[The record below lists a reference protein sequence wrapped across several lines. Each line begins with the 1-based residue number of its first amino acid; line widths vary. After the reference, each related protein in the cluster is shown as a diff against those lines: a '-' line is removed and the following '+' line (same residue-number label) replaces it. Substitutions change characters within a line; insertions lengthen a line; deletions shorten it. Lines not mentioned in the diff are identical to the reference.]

1 MLASDPDTI
10 VAQCPDWQARERFIR
25 YVVARYAAFNIT
37 WQGLE
42 EFEDYA
48 DGRALLKELGLDLK
62 KLDPYQHPRSSNAK
76 VTSSPLLADGWMDY
90 VIEGSGDNAAAH
102 DVVSSVEHQF
112 YQVPFVG
119 VTDAKHLWN
128 ATMDG
133 EYPEFRGDNAN
144 VAKYWFDFMSDTRH
158 WELEPYFDVDGTRA
172 VALEDVEYVNYIEHP
187 GPPVEVTVENHGYD
201 VEWLNPATGE
211 SLEQKKYNGE
221 HFTGEAPDAS
231 HPWVLYIAREGHKDS
246 MGKSYKFE
254 SRPVPVQEIETDVK
268 KIPFEIVAP
277 PGNALEAGKPAQFS
291 VKLTRETRATRA
303 MMFLWT
309 GEVVADGRGFRV
321 LGTGS
326 PGTFVVPASVAE
338 NFPAVLS
345 VHLTALNANG
355 KAYQTDRVYQL
366 SK

>member
-1 MLASDPDTI
+1 
-10 VAQCPDWQARERFIR
+10 
-25 YVVARYAAFNIT
+25 
-37 WQGLE
+37 
-42 EFEDYA
+42 
-48 DGRALLKELGLDLK
+48 LK

-90 VIEGSGDNAAAH
+90 VIEGSQN

-119 VTDAKHLWN
+119 VTDAQHLWN

-133 EYPEFRGDNAN
+133 DYPEFRGDNPS
-144 VAKYWFDFMSDTRH
+144 VAKYWFDFMADTRH
-158 WELEPYFDVDGTRA
+158 WELEPYFEVDGART

-187 GPPVEVTVENHGYD
+187 GPPVEVTLEKHGYD
-201 VEWLNPATGE
+201 VQWLNPSTGE
-211 SLEQKKYNGE
+211 SLEQKKYSGE

-231 HPWVLYIAREGHKDS
+231 HPWVLYIAREGHKES

-254 SRPVPVQEIETDVK
+254 SRPVPVQEIETDLK
-268 KIPFEIVAP
+268 KIPFEIAAP
-277 PGNALEAGKPAQFS
+277 PGNMLVVGVPTQFS

-303 MMFLWT
+303 MTFLWT

-326 PGTFVVPASVAE
+326 PGTFVVPSSVAA

-345 VHLTALNANG
+345 VHLTALNAHG
-355 KAYQTDRVYQL
+355 KAYETDRVYQL
-366 SK
+366 EK